1 MSGAPRS
8 EADTRRQLP
17 ERLGGSSDPV
27 PGLAAKRARP
37 SADVVA
43 RVSVKDRDAAERDL
57 AALIAR
63 VGGRQTERRR
73 ETDATIVE
81 ALVPQ
86 SRYAEFSQAVAAIGS
101 WRVEAERPDLPSQVH
116 VILRLQ

>member
-8 EADTRRQLP
+8 EADARRQAL
-17 ERLGGSSDPV
+17 ERAGGSSHAV

-57 AALIAR
+57 AQLIAQ

-73 ETDATIVE
+73 ESDATIVE

-86 SRYAEFSQAVAAIGS
+86 ARYAEFSQAVAAIGS